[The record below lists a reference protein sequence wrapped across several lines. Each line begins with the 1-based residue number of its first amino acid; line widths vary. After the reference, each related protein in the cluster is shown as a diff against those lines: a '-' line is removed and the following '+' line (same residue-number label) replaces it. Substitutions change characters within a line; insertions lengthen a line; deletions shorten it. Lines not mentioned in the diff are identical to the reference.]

1 MAFNSADAYA
11 RFMGRFSEP
20 LAPVFADFAGLGP
33 EAQVL
38 DVGCG
43 PGVLT
48 EVLVDRHGAGAVSA
62 IDPSEAFVEAARSRL
77 PELDVRVG
85 SAESLPYADDTFD
98 AALAQLVVHFMADPV
113 QGLREMA
120 RVTRPGGVVAAC
132 VWDHSGDRGPL
143 STFWS
148 VVKGLDPVANDEST
162 LAGAR
167 PGALADLFEAADLRE
182 IEDSTLEVTVG
193 LEGFEDW
200 WEPYTL
206 GVGPSGDYVARLSP
220 DRVERLRAAARER
233 IPDGPFE
240 LTVAAWAT
248 RATVG

>member
-1 MAFNSADAYA
+1 VAFDSADAYA

-20 LAPVFADFAGLGP
+20 LSRVFADYAGLGT
-33 EAQVL
+33 ASRVL

-48 EVLVDRHGAGAVSA
+48 AVLVDRYGVDAVSA
-62 IDPSEAFVEAARSRL
+62 IDPSEPFVEAARRRV
-77 PELDVRVG
+77 PEVDVRVG
-85 SAESLPYADDTFD
+85 TAESMPYDDSSFD

-148 VVKGLDPVANDEST
+148 IVRDLDRDANDEST

-167 PGALADLFEAADLRE
+167 PGALADLFGAAGLTD

-193 LEGFEDW
+193 LDGFEDW
-200 WEPYTL
+200 WEPYTM

-220 DRVERLRAAARER
+220 ERVERLRAAAKER
-233 IPDGPFE
+233 VPDGPFE
-240 LTVAAWAT
+240 LTVSAWAA
-248 RATVG
+248 RGTVG